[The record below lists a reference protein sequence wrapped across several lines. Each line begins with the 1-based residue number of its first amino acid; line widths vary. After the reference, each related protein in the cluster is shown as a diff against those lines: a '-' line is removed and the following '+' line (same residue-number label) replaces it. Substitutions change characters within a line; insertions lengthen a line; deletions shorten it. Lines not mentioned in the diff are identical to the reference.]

1 MNSKDKEQIEQAI
14 LKSQLSLIDD
24 LFSDTTKTK
33 SDNSKTSTEIPINIK
48 KQDDESP
55 IDKSVELSPT
65 DGSDKSPNK
74 SKKLKNRFK
83 SKVNNDYKFDEYDN
97 DYDDTYDKYYEN
109 I

>member
-1 MNSKDKEQIEQAI
+1 MIYLVIQQKLNQTIVKYQ
-14 LKSQLSLIDD
+14 LKYL
-24 LFSDTTKTK
+24 
-33 SDNSKTSTEIPINIK
+33 
-48 KQDDESP
+48 DDESP

-65 DGSDKSPNK
+65 DGSDKSSNK

-83 SKVNNDYKFDEYDN
+83 SKVNNGYKFDEYDN